1 MQVPT
6 LTQVITHAI
15 LESWGYD
22 KFREHTE
29 VVSMAYR
36 KRRDIF
42 DAAMHSTLGGLVEWT
57 PPESG
62 LFFWYARLGAA
73 RQLHHANNSASLTRF
88 KLLLKGGNEDS
99 EELIREKAFKKGVLA
114 MPGAPFMPDGGPT
127 QYVRASFSL
136 LEPDEIQEALR
147 RLRDVLLE
155 ERSQTSE

>member
-42 DAAMHSTLGGLVEWT
+42 DAALHSTLGGLVEWT

-62 LFFWYARLGAA
+62 LFFWYARAA
-73 RQLHHANNSASLTRF
+73 RQLHHANSVPH
-88 KLLLKGGNEDS
+88 LLGSNFCS
-99 EELIREKAFKKGVLA
+99 REGMKI
-114 MPGAPFMPDGGPT
+114 P
-127 QYVRASFSL
+127 
-136 LEPDEIQEALR
+136 
-147 RLRDVLLE
+147 
-155 ERSQTSE
+155 RS